1 MNISSIMIQR
11 VVSVEM
17 DDTLETIREIFL
29 RSRFHHLLVRDNN
42 FLAGV
47 ITEKDLWQ
55 ALSPYVGTL
64 SETERDL
71 ATLSKRAHQI
81 MKRNHPTITPETTIE
96 KAAHLLLDEGISCLP
111 VVSYDGEIKGIVT
124 WKDLFRALLKN

>member
-1 MNISSIMIQR
+1 MNVGSIMIR
-11 VVSVEM
+11 KVVSVEM
-17 DDTLETIREIFL
+17 DDTLKTIRGIFL
-29 RSRFHHLLVRDNN
+29 RSKFHHLLVSENN

-55 ALSPYVGTL
+55 ALNPYVGTL
-64 SETERDL
+64 SETGRDL
-71 ATLSKRAHQI
+71 ATLGKRAHQI
-81 MKRNHPTITPETTIE
+81 MNRHHPTITSESTIE